1 MKHPNGYGSVYK
13 LSGNRR
19 KPYIARITIGWE
31 TKLNKK
37 TGKPYQKQL
46 FQTIG
51 YYEDSPSAYA
61 ALAKHWENP
70 VSPKANITLGKL
82 YDEWSES
89 KYEYISRQTVDNYK
103 AGWNYLSKY
112 KKVAFKEL
120 RTAHWQGIIDGCHRS
135 GKSKSTMQ
143 KIKIVAGQLY
153 DYAIQND
160 IINKNYAKFI
170 KLPKTVKQEKEIF
183 SDVEIKKIESSKLE
197 WAGTILILIYTGM
210 RISEMLGLTIFNIDI
225 DKQIITGGIKTD
237 AGKNRVIPIHP
248 KILPIIKKWY
258 ALGGERLICN
268 NKKKAVSARKYREDY
283 YLPTLREL
291 GIRELNPHACR
302 HTCASLMSKAGAN
315 TKAIQQILGHADYS
329 TTANIY
335 THTDVEE
342 LKKAMNMI

>member
-37 TGKPYQKQL
+37 TGKPYRKQVY
-46 FQTIG
+46 QTIG
-51 YYEDSPSAYA
+51 YFEDSPSAYA

-70 VSPKANITLGKL
+70 VSPKANIILEDL
-82 YDEWSES
+82 YKEWSES
-89 KYEYISRQTVDNYK
+89 KYEYISRQTKDNYR

-112 KKVAFKEL
+112 KKIVFKEL

-135 GKSKSTMQ
+135 GKSKSTLQ
-143 KIKIVAGQLY
+143 KIKIVAVQLY

-160 IINKNYAKFI
+160 IVNKNYAKFI
-170 KLPKTVKQEKEIF
+170 KLPKTEKQEKAIF
-183 SDVEIKKIESSKLE
+183 SDVEIKMIENSNLE
-197 WAGTILILIYTGM
+197 WADTILILIYTGM
-210 RISEMLGLTIFNIDI
+210 RISEMLGLTMFNVDI
-225 DKQIITGGIKTD
+225 DNQIIIGGTKTE
-237 AGKNRVIPIHP
+237 AGRDRTIPIHP

-258 ALGGERLICN
+258 NIGGERLICN
-268 NKKKAVSARKYREDY
+268 DKKKAISARKYREDY
-283 YLPTLREL
+283 YLPTLRKL
-291 GIRELNPHACR
+291 GIRELTPHACR
-302 HTCASLMSKAGAN
+302 HTCASLLSKAGAN